1 MCLYLFSIV
10 YNIVFSFVIK
20 IIDIFNYDK
29 GNIIKN
35 IYSQNKNNDILNILS
50 YNIDNLFVHYDF
62 LKNKR
67 LLNDLENIFFRKD
80 IDIIC
85 LQEVWNT
92 NFKKKLISIAQK
104 NNWNYAIPSNK
115 KKYFIGENSGLV
127 IFSKYTIS
135 EQRIHIYKNS
145 KGACSLSNKSAQ
157 YVKIQLNTNKEINV
171 INTHLQSSHL
181 NHYQDFRKTTIKQL
195 EELISNS
202 PYKNSLVVGDIN
214 LDYDFLKKNINNK
227 FNFFNNYSKIIT
239 FPFTNDHL
247 DHFLYFGDEYNYNI
261 KCNILDIHNSDH
273 TPILASIIF
282 N

>member
-10 YNIVFSFVIK
+10 YNIIFSFVIK

-35 IYSQNKNNDILNILS
+35 IYSQNKNDNVLNILS

-67 LLNDLENIFFRKD
+67 LLNDLKNIFFRKD

-92 NFKKKLISIAQK
+92 NFKNKLIIFARQ
-104 NNWNYAIPSNK
+104 NNWNYAVPYNK
-115 KKYFIGENSGLV
+115 KKYFIGENSGLI

-135 EQRIHIYKNS
+135 EQKIHIYKNS
-145 KGACSLSNKSAQ
+145 KGTCSLSNKSAQ
-157 YVKIQLNTNKEINV
+157 YVKIQLNINREINI

-181 NHYQDFRKTTIKQL
+181 SHYQDFRKTTIKQL
-195 EELISNS
+195 EELINNS

-214 LDYDFLKKNINNK
+214 LDYDFLKKNLNNQ
-227 FNFFNNYSKIIT
+227 FNFLNNYSKIIT
-239 FPFTNDHL
+239 FPLTNDHL
-247 DHFLYFGDEYNYNI
+247 DHFLYFGNEYNYDIN
-261 KCNILDIHNSDH
+261 CSVLNIHNSDH
-273 TPILASIIF
+273 IPVLASIIF